1 MPESCTSNANLL
13 QRGANRLTNDT
24 CISLCKNYTRESGE
38 KTFTQ
43 LEQMKTL
50 WFVQLRGKTWIEK
63 LLTISQTVSLESQ
76 EINRNLAKA
85 DNRKDLESQITTKED
100 RSLMIYIPADI

>member
-50 WFVQLRGKTWIEK
+50 VCLVKGKN
-63 LLTISQTVSLESQ
+63 VD
-76 EINRNLAKA
+76 RKA
-85 DNRKDLESQITTKED
+85 SNH
-100 RSLMIYIPADI
+100 